1 VIRRTPNGDERA
13 VNQEEPLPALAEVVS
28 YTKPMSSGPLKQNR
42 CGACQPDASTAG
54 GSSNGQSDLVFFPLD
69 GYLKSGTI
77 VVLEL
82 RVHHGRR
89 PGDSRPD
96 LYEGRYAGAILT
108 FRSTL
113 TKTGGAKDK
122 ATVGLDC
129 TVWTRATVRVL
140 SHLE

>member
-1 VIRRTPNGDERA
+1 MIRRTPNGDERA

-28 YTKPMSSGPLKQNR
+28 YTKPMNSGPLKQNR
-42 CGACQPDASTAG
+42 CGACQPGASTAG
-54 GSSNGQSDLVFFPLD
+54 SSSNGQSDLVFFSLD

-129 TVWTRATVRVL
+129 TVWTRATARVL